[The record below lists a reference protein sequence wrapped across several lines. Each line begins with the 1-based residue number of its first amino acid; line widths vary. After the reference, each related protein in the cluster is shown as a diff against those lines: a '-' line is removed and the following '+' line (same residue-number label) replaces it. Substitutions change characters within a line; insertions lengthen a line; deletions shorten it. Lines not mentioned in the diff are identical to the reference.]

1 MKIDIDDA
9 LVLLGGRIHVR
20 PDAWPEDPEG
30 WRGYLCTVVNGKLR
44 HFEAGEFITPASGG
58 MSLPPRALWPNLA
71 LCALAADEYRE
82 QAGVPVRVRYGY
94 RDVVLNTQVHG
105 APRSDHLTAS
115 AVDLQC
121 LGDRA
126 KAGTARARDRWTE
139 ALWRLPGLGVSI
151 GEGATITHLGL
162 LSPAGRRR
170 WKY

>member
-9 LVLLGGRIHVR
+9 LILFGGRIHVR

-30 WRGYLCTVVNGKLR
+30 WRGYLRTVTNGKLR
-44 HFEAGEFITPASGG
+44 HFEAGEFIMPASGG

-71 LCALAADEYRE
+71 VCALAADEFRE

-94 RDVVLNTQVHG
+94 RNPELNARRGG

-121 LGDRA
+121 LGDHA
-126 KAGTARARDRWTE
+126 EAATQKARDRWVE

-151 GEGATITHLGL
+151 GEGKTKTHLGI
-162 LSPAGRRR
+162 LSPGGRRR